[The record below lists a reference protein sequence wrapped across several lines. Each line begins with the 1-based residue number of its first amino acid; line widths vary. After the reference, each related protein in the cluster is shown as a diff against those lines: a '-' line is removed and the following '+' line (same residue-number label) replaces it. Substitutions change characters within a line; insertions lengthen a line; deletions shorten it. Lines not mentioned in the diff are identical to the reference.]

1 MKKSGHTIEQIDQPE
16 VIEPIDEEEA
26 FDLIGGLF
34 DSLEDDSQPLQ
45 VLPRKIDRQYKTTD
59 KVTRSLPKASMDG
72 KELALRMEP
81 KGAPVPVTTKF
92 SLTYKGV
99 DIKSRK
105 QFDSIDQEVYDAI
118 VSIYIN
124 SYTSYP
130 GEPIVFTAKNV
141 WTTMTGK
148 DSASTKVTEGQLQMI
163 EESIDKL
170 AYSQLDIDLTEEV
183 ENFSY
188 HFDVSD
194 AKLSGNM
201 LNVEKLKFRIG
212 GSTLRGYRLLRKPI
226 LLSYAQPKK
235 QIASIPMEVLNTP
248 VNKGKRILMLQSYL
262 LRRII
267 AMKGSGKLSRTI
279 LYDTIY
285 KTLDEEEED
294 RRRKGELRKYT
305 EEILQYWSDIHYIEG
320 FKEVRRG
327 RKIHGIQVEL
337 KEARYQERTLF

>member
-1 MKKSGHTIEQIDQPE
+1 MPKKKKPVEQEIVE
-16 VIEPIDEEEA
+16 YVDEDDAYE
-26 FDLIGGLF
+26 LIGDLF
-34 DSLEDDSQPLQ
+34 SSFGGEETLR
-45 VLPRKIDRQYKTTD
+45 VLPHKIDRQYKTTD
-59 KVTRSLPKASMDG
+59 KVTKNLPKAPMDG
-72 KELALRMEP
+72 KTLALRMEP

-99 DIKSRK
+99 DIKSRQ
-105 QFDSIDQEVYDAI
+105 QFNSIDQEVYDAI

-124 SYTSYP
+124 GYTMYP
-130 GEPIVFTAKNV
+130 GEPVVFTAKNV

-148 DSASTKVTEGQLQMI
+148 DSSTTKITESQLLMI

-170 AYSQLDIDLTEEV
+170 AYSQLDIDLSEEI
-183 ENFSY
+183 ENFKY
-188 HFDVSD
+188 PFDLSD

-201 LNVEKLKFRIG
+201 LNVEKLKFRIS
-212 GSTLRGYRLLRKPI
+212 GSTVRGYRLLSKPI

-248 VNKGKRILMLQSYL
+248 VNKGRRILMLQGYL

-285 KTLDEEEED
+285 KTLNEENED
-294 RRRKGELRKYT
+294 RRRKGELRKYVD
-305 EEILQYWSDIHYIEG
+305 EILNYWVDIHYIEG
-320 FKEVRRG
+320 YQEIRRG
-327 RKIHGIQVEL
+327 RKVHGLVIEL
-337 KEARYQERTLF
+337 KEKRYEEPTLFQ